1 MPFTR
6 PSKFPVEQ
14 LDSVAG
20 SSNEVVSKVKGLA
33 FGDMSRTF
41 TGSDITALIIRRDD
55 PVLLKRAAEYLAE
68 VQKSL
73 EAPLSSEENE
83 VCNVIDFS
91 SPVGQDIPYD
101 KENVIPILTL
111 QAITVSTFRTKRQVR
126 ALGHVNP
133 RGVAR
138 GNRTVGGTLILTE
151 FDRDAFW
158 KLISIPDP
166 VAGSDINIGDSG
178 AAVLAD
184 QIAPF
189 DILLMFANEAG
200 LMSYRMIYE
209 IDIVTNGSVYSIQDM
224 YSENTL
230 SFLCTDITPLTPLP
244 SVVADIWRSAID
256 GSLRNYGTK
265 GIISPMASIT
275 GGKEVLRRYRMLK
288 RARTTER

>member
-1 MPFTR
+1 MANIPTIDNTGNW
-6 PSKFPVEQ
+6 STGLGTKQ
-14 LDSVAG
+14 LQGGPAVKQG
-20 SSNEVVSKVKGLA
+20 SGHLA

-55 PVLLKRAAEYLAE
+55 PVLLKRAAEYLNT
-68 VQKSL
+68 VQTAVRDSNLNPQTAL
-73 EAPLSSEENE
+73 EMPQ
-83 VCNVIDFS
+83 
-91 SPVGQDIPYD
+91 GQDTPYD
-101 KENVIPILTL
+101 KENVIPVLTL

-230 SFLCTDITPLTPLP
+230 SFLCTDITPLAPLP
-244 SVVADIWRSAID
+244 AVVADFWLTQGGDIRIRTSQQ
-256 GSLRNYGTK
+256 N
-265 GIISPMASIT
+265 ISPLAQVT